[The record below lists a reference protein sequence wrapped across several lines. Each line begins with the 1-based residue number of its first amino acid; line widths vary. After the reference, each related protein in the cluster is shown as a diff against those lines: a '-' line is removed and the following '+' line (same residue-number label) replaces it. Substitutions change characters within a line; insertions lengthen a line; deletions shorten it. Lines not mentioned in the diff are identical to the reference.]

1 MANINRL
8 METMAKVKGLP
19 TFKDTEFELLFEKLR
34 QDIFH
39 REMNELAKK
48 YTGYSTW
55 TEARL
60 THPVN
65 DFSPDT
71 LQNPEYYRYDWIE
84 QKEELDMRR
93 YIN

>member
-8 METMAKVKGLP
+8 MEIMAKVKGLP

-55 TEARL
+55 TERAGKDQV
-60 THPVN
+60 T
-65 DFSPDT
+65 
-71 LQNPEYYRYDWIE
+71 EE
-84 QKEELDMRR
+84 QPCTGSCT
-93 YIN
+93 